1 MPSTEEILQQAW
13 NIHQQGDV
21 AKAFNVYRDVA
32 NREPNNAVAWCYL
45 GIALHDMREYAKA
58 VMAYEQALKL
68 QAHFPIALNNMGN
81 TLRYL
86 GRIDESDAAFQK
98 AIDQQPGYFNAY
110 RNRGTLHAWTG
121 RIDLAFKY
129 YHQAMELQPEDA
141 ELHRNLGVIHLLQ
154 GNFDEGWREYRYRW
168 KCREA
173 IQHRY
178 AQPKWTGQD
187 LKGKTILLYSEQG
200 LGDTI
205 HFVRFAKV
213 LQDRGARTIVHI
225 QAPLLALLQGCQGIN
240 SVVPNTWTVSEPFDY
255 HCSLVDVAD
264 VLGIRADNIPGPSPY
279 LRIPDNLVGYW
290 RTQLNRLLPP
300 ARLRVGLVW
309 QGNADH
315 QADMFRSFA
324 LREMEPLCGVEGVQ
338 FINLQFGK
346 GSEQLQSWQ
355 GSQPIYGLPDNI
367 DQSSGAFMDTAAI
380 LHHLDW
386 IVTSDTSM
394 AHLAGALAR
403 PTMVM
408 LGFTPDWRWLLDR
421 EDSPWYPTLRLFR
434 QTCVGDWRSVAIQV
448 RNALQ
453 QAAKATEPPSSA
465 SPS

>member
-21 AKAFNVYRDVA
+21 ANAFKTYRDVA

-45 GIALHDMREYAKA
+45 GIALHDMRHYANA

-68 QAHFPIALNNMGN
+68 QPHFPIALNNMGN

-213 LQDRGARTIVHI
+213 VQDRGARTIAHI

-240 SVVPNTWTVSEPFDY
+240 SLVPNTWTVSEPFDY

-264 VLGIRADNIPGPSPY
+264 VLGIRSDNIPAPVPY
-279 LRIPDNLVGYW
+279 LRIPSNLVEYW

-300 ARLRVGLVW
+300 SRLRVGLVW

-324 LREMEPLCGVEGVQ
+324 LSELEPLCDVEGVQ
-338 FINLQFGK
+338 LINLQFGK

-355 GSQPIYGLPDNI
+355 GREPIYGLPDNI
-367 DQSSGAFMDTAAI
+367 DQSGGAFMDTAAI

-434 QTCVGDWRSVAIQV
+434 QPRVGDWRSVAIQV
-448 RNALQ
+448 RDALQ
-453 QAAKATEPPSSA
+453 QAAKASEPPSNA
-465 SPS
+465 PSS